1 MKIRNYLEIS
11 VGMTN
16 KGGDE
21 VDLAKITELRRVK
34 LDREKIVFIK
44 IKMTAPSSSYPCMPG
59 ETFYFKKNPQPILRS
74 IRRFYRSCH

>member
-1 MKIRNYLEIS
+1 MIFSCNMKIRNYLEIS

-34 LDREKIVFIK
+34 LDREKNSVHQNKNDSTIFI
-44 IKMTAPSSSYPCMPG
+44 IPMHARG
-59 ETFYFKKNPQPILRS
+59 DLLF
-74 IRRFYRSCH
+74 